1 MNSFITKLKEIF
13 DNFSLNTIN
22 KILIQN
28 YNILD
33 TFTNKIH
40 ISIEGK
46 IIKEINTI
54 KYYSM
59 GALVQ

>member
-33 TFTNKIH
+33 TFTNKLD